1 MSVALWFQTARIKAG
16 QGRKLAAAV
25 LTSLLFAS
33 AGACIAWGAEDSQPG
48 EDRRASRGP
57 VRIQSQ
63 QLEVDMNANTA
74 EFSGQVCVVDDA
86 FTITTDSLSIFFKPQ
101 ADGQSRLR
109 SGVSAKDATKI
120 VAHGR
125 VVIHSQGLTASSD
138 GAEYEPN
145 ADRATLWGEK
155 TAAVRSTAPRT
166 QGAGLS
172 SAAGLPA
179 GAAPAPSTGRVRV
192 VLVPTAKQR

>member
-1 MSVALWFQTARIKAG
+1 MSVALWFQKARVKAG
-16 QGRKLAAAV
+16 QGRGLAAAV

-33 AGACIAWGAEDSQPG
+33 GGASISGGAENSQPG
-48 EDRRASRGP
+48 EGRRESRGP

-63 QLEVDMNANTA
+63 QLEADMNANTA

-86 FTITTDSLSIFFKPQ
+86 FTITADSLSIFFKPQ

-120 VAHGR
+120 VARGR
-125 VVIHSQGLTASSD
+125 VVIRAQSLTASSD
-138 GAEYEPN
+138 GAEYEP
-145 ADRATLWGEK
+145 DTGRATLWGEK
-155 TAAVRSTAPRT
+155 TPAVRSTAPRT

-172 SAAGLPA
+172 SAAGLPT